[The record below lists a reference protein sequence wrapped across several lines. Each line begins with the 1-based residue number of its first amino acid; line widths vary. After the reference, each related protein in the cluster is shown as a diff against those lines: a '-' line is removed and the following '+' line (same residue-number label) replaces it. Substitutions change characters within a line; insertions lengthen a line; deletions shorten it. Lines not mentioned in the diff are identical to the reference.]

1 MKKLMIA
8 AAAAAMIG
16 GASADDIKINY
27 NQIGTNEALN
37 ITQVLQYK
45 TKAST
50 WKNINLDADKKS
62 FGKAVKHQTLAV
74 DGVYYYDAKTGKW
87 GNFEWNKATFDVAE
101 NAAAP
106 SFDIFENADG
116 NKALAV
122 MTGTWFTTFD
132 AAVPAYGESAEATTY
147 GTLKYVT
154 VKVEVGETKVS
165 TKVSTKVLDR
175 TVTNLK
181 DTTGNVKYTIKA
193 FADKGRLGTKNY
205 KTAQEQ
211 IDDYVAKLREKA
223 EKTYKPLVK

>member
-1 MKKLMIA
+1 MKKLMIV

-62 FGKAVKHQTLAV
+62 FGKTVKHQTLAV
-74 DGVYYYDAKTGKW
+74 DGVYYYDAKASKW
-87 GNFEWNKATFDVAE
+87 GKFEWNKEIYDVAE

-122 MTGTWFTTFD
+122 MTGKWFTTFD
-132 AAVPAYGESAEATTY
+132 EAVPAYGESAEATIY

-154 VKVEVGETKVS
+154 VKVEVGDK
-165 TKVSTKVLDR
+165 KVSTKVLDP

-181 DTTGNVKYTIKA
+181 DTTGNIKYTIKA
-193 FADKGRLGTKNY
+193 FADKGKPGTKNY